1 VVAGFSG
8 EGASALALI
17 AVLPIAIWEFGL
29 GVYLMVR
36 GFRPEAVAEL
46 DTVPAVP
53 GTPWPGRF
61 ASH

>member
-1 VVAGFSG
+1 M
-8 EGASALALI
+8 
-17 AVLPIAIWEFGL
+17 LPIAIWEFGL